1 MKAWKNGE
9 TKTGAKNRE
18 AVNERKS
25 KKNEVKKL
33 RELFYK
39 LRKEVYKKRGWM
51 KNGEE

>member
-1 MKAWKNGE
+1 ME
-9 TKTGAKNRE
+9 RQKTGAKNRG

-39 LRKEVYKKRGWM
+39 LRKEGYKKGGM